1 MPVMN
6 KLPFTVIGG
15 YLGAGKTTLLN
26 HMLRNSDGRR
36 LALLINDFGRINID
50 AELIESQD
58 DSAINLAN
66 GCICCSLA
74 GGFVG
79 ALNGVQERRPRPDH
93 VIIEASG
100 VSDPAKIA
108 RYGQTPGFSLD
119 GVIVLADAETVRA
132 RADDKYVGRTVLR
145 QLKSADLVVLN
156 KVDLVTAEQKQAVVN
171 WLAQIAPESRLL
183 QTQYGAVPIALLL
196 GLDTARKLP
205 AETEAG
211 GHDHY
216 HDADFAT
223 WSYTSDRP
231 LARSRFERVA
241 DGLPETVIRAKG
253 VLYLEDAPEQR
264 MIFQLVG
271 RHWTL
276 TPGDAWGVAK
286 PETRLVF
293 IGVREQFDPAV
304 VAGPF
309 DAFVVTQ

>member
-1 MPVMN
+1 MN

-26 HMLRNSDGRR
+26 QMLRNSDGRR
-36 LALLINDFGRINID
+36 LALLINDFGRINLD
-50 AELIESQD
+50 VELIESQD

-74 GGFVG
+74 GGFVV
-79 ALNGVQERRPRPDH
+79 ALNAVQERRPRPDH

-132 RADDKYVGRTVLR
+132 RADDKYVGRTVLQ
-145 QLKSADLVVLN
+145 QLTSADLIVVN
-156 KVDLVTAEQKQAVVN
+156 KVDLVTAEQKQGVVD

-183 QTQYGAVPIALLL
+183 QTQYGAVPIELLL
-196 GLDTARKLP
+196 GLDTARTLP
-205 AETEAG
+205 VEAEAG
-211 GHDHY
+211 GHDHH
-216 HDADFAT
+216 HDADYAT

-231 LARSRFERVA
+231 LARARFERFA
-241 DGLPETVIRAKG
+241 AGLPEAVIRAKG
-253 VLYLEDAPEQR
+253 ILYLEDAPEQR

-276 TPGDAWGVAK
+276 TPGDAWGPVK
-286 PETRLVF
+286 PETRLVL
-293 IGVREQFDPAV
+293 IGVRDQFDPAV

-309 DAFVVTQ
+309 DAFVVKQ